1 MKIDEKGVF
10 LAIAILLIL
19 FSIILEVEAS
29 TIFLMLGIVIA
40 LFFSYGDL
48 TRA

>member
-1 MKIDEKGVF
+1 MKIDEKGLF
-10 LAIAILLIL
+10 LAIAILVIL
-19 FSIILEVEAS
+19 FSIIFEVEGA
-29 TIFLMLGIVIA
+29 TVFLMLGIVVA